1 MRRRADG
8 KNIWYQLH
16 FPVRLPNSTFVANFD
31 VHSGGRIWY
40 HQFSDSDSIH
50 HNSSPDDKLFC
61 GDGNKGNPWILL
73 CRPVLNRNDR
83 TLGENLIKS
92 GKLETEHLVNL
103 SKTAIHEAH
112 NYRLEPNPMF
122 TPDQKYVI
130 FRSNIFGEDYAFAVE
145 TAQPPTP

>member
-1 MRRRADG
+1 
-8 KNIWYQLH
+8 
-16 FPVRLPNSTFVANFD
+16 STFVASVD
-31 VHSGGRIWY
+31 VQTGGRTWY

-50 HNSSPDDKLFC
+50 HNTSPDSKLFC

-73 CRPVLNRNDR
+73 CRPILNRDDR

-92 GKLETEHLVNL
+92 GKLETERLVNL

-145 TAQPPTP
+145 AEKATTP